1 MFHMFQVHM
10 FVNLKKRLK
19 KLNVNSTP
27 AAESTCPSLRG
38 RWALAPQNPEHVY
51 YLCSLSGSAKILCL
65 LCLFILYCNW
75 GERKW
80 RRKDYIW
87 SDTKVLFQWGIRTV
101 MFFYMEFCVCVCVHL
116 CLCVDQNVVRWRNFL
131 GLRLSPPFF
140 LMTVPQY
147 LFRQPDISPKDQTT
161 LSHTS
166 SNPPTY
172 NFTAT
177 V

>member
-1 MFHMFQVHM
+1 MNFTC
-10 FVNLKKRLK
+10 LWTWKRWLK

-101 MFFYMEFCVCVCVHL
+101 MFFYMELCVCVCVRL
-116 CLCVDQNVVRWRNFL
+116 CLCVDQLCSSVATIFRFKVKPSILFDDC
-131 GLRLSPPFF
+131 P
-140 LMTVPQY
+140 TVS
-147 LFRQPDISPKDQTT
+147 L
-161 LSHTS
+161 
-166 SNPPTY
+166 
-172 NFTAT
+172 
-177 V
+177 